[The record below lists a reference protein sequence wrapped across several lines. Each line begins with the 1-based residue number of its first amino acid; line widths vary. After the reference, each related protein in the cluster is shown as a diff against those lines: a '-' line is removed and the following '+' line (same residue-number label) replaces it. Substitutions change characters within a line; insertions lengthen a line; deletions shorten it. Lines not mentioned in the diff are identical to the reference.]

1 MRKYP
6 ILVAGFGIKRWER
19 RSDDAQIENGAI
31 TKEEYW
37 DKAGLMFMVDR
48 SSQMWGPSSIQYKS
62 KFGFLIMWPLC
73 FHIWFQFKPQATKP
87 DTGETI
93 PGSEIVFYWRVG
105 MWRWDANMSQYIG
118 PGTWYGPGLH
128 FD

>member
-19 RSDDAQIENGAI
+19 RADDAGTEYGVL

-48 SSQMWGPSSIQYKS
+48 SSQMWGPTNIQKKS
-62 KFGFLIMWPLC
+62 KCGFLITWPFC
-73 FHIWFQFKPQATKP
+73 FHVWFQFIPQIE
-87 DTGETI
+87 GQ
-93 PGSEIVFYWRVG
+93 PGSETVFYWRFG
-105 MWRWDANMSQYIG
+105 LWRWDANMGQYIG

-128 FD
+128 WD